1 MVDELF
7 GGAFLHD
14 HAAIHEEDAVRHI
27 AGKVHLVGDDDHG
40 RLAVGKVA
48 QDAQHLAGQL
58 RVEGR
63 GRLIE
68 AEDVRAQGQRTGN
81 GHALLLAA
89 GQLVRIVSGP
99 LRQTHLGQKLLCL
112 LLQLGVDGLF
122 AGLVVRAL
130 FGQQLTRQHD
140 VLQRGVLREKV
151 EVLEHQ
157 TKVEPLLAHFALPLG
172 GGVGGVPHGLA
183 VHLDDAGVRPF
194 QKIQA
199 AQQGRLAGTR
209 RTDDGQRLALLQSER
224 NVLEDVGVPEIFPDA
239 GGFEQCHN

>member
-1 MVDELF
+1 MRV
-7 GGAFLHD
+7 
-14 HAAIHEEDAVRHI
+14 
-27 AGKVHLVGDDDHG
+27 
-40 RLAVGKVA
+40 VA
-48 QDAQHLAGQL
+48 
-58 RVEGR
+58 R
-63 GRLIE
+63 
-68 AEDVRAQGQRTGN
+68 
-81 GHALLLAA
+81 
-89 GQLVRIVSGP
+89 P
-99 LRQTHLGQKLLCL
+99 FRQTHLGQKFPGLLFQL
-112 LLQLGVDGLF
+112 LMDGLF
-122 AGLVVRAL
+122 VGLVVRAL
-130 FGQQLTRQHD
+130 LGQQLPGQHH
-140 VLQRGVLREKV
+140 VLQCRILREQV

-157 TKVEPLLAHFALPLG
+157 TEVQALFAHLALPLG